1 MVKQICCYDK
11 YQEIKKTLYRIF
23 TTQNLIKKNMAV
35 QDISNIEDIKLLV
48 NTFYE
53 KVQNDDLIGPIFNEK
68 MMGRWPEHLEK
79 MYRFWQTLLL
89 EEHTYSG
96 SPFPPHKQL
105 PVNQSH
111 FDRWMEIFTE
121 TVDSLFVGKLA
132 EEAKVRAANM
142 AYMFNYKIEYFRN
155 QGNQ

>member
-1 MVKQICCYDK
+1 
-11 YQEIKKTLYRIF
+11 
-23 TTQNLIKKNMAV
+23 MAL

-53 KVQNDDLIGPIFNEK
+53 KVQKDDLIGPIFNEK
-68 MMGRWPEHLEK
+68 MLGRWPEHLEK

-96 SPFPPHKQL
+96 SPFPPHKHL
-105 PVNQSH
+105 PVDQTH

-132 EEAKVRAANM
+132 EEAKIRAANM
-142 AYMFNYKIEYFRN
+142 GYMFNYKIEYFRN

>member
-1 MVKQICCYDK
+1 
-11 YQEIKKTLYRIF
+11 
-23 TTQNLIKKNMAV
+23 MAT

-68 MMGRWPEHLEK
+68 MIGRWPEHLEK

-96 SPFPPHKQL
+96 SPFPPHKHL
-105 PVNQSH
+105 PVNQTH

-132 EEAKVRAANM
+132 EEAKLRAANM

-155 QGNQ
+155 LGNQ

>member
-1 MVKQICCYDK
+1 
-11 YQEIKKTLYRIF
+11 
-23 TTQNLIKKNMAV
+23 MALK
-35 QDISNIEDIKLLV
+35 DISDIQDIKLLV
-48 NTFYE
+48 NTFYD
-53 KVQNDDLIGPIFNEK
+53 KVQKDDLIGPIFNEK

-79 MYRFWQTLLL
+79 MYRFWQTILL

-105 PVNQSH
+105 PINLSH
-111 FDRWMEIFTE
+111 FDRWMEIFTS

-155 QGNQ
+155 LEK

>member
-1 MVKQICCYDK
+1 
-11 YQEIKKTLYRIF
+11 
-23 TTQNLIKKNMAV
+23 MAL
-35 QDISNIEDIKLLV
+35 QDISDIQDIKILV
-48 NTFYE
+48 NTFYD
-53 KVQNDDLIGPIFNEK
+53 KVQKDDLIGPIFNQK

-79 MYRFWQTLLL
+79 MYRFWQTILL

-111 FDRWMEIFTE
+111 FDRWMEIFTS
-121 TVDSLFVGKLA
+121 TTDSLFVGKLA

-155 QGNQ
+155 LEK